1 MNDITEEVPVS
12 VSENDSNI
20 SRAELLKNYMPK
32 IYHKISRLVW
42 ASHSRGFS

>member
-1 MNDITEEVPVS
+1 VLADWMVANGIMEEVPVS

-32 IYHKISRLVW
+32 I
-42 ASHSRGFS
+42 